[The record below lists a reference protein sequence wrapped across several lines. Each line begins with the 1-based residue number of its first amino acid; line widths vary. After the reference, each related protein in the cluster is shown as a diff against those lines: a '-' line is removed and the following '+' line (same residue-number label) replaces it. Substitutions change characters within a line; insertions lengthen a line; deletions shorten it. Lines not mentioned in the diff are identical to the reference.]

1 MRVKGIK
8 VIANQQQ
15 IALAIHK
22 HTGKTLADSMIV
34 AQQILNGNAVE
45 FAEDWALEQDLRDLG
60 VKF

>member
-1 MRVKGIK
+1 MRVKGIR
-8 VIANQQQ
+8 VVANQQQ

-22 HTGKTLADSMIV
+22 HTGKTLADSMII